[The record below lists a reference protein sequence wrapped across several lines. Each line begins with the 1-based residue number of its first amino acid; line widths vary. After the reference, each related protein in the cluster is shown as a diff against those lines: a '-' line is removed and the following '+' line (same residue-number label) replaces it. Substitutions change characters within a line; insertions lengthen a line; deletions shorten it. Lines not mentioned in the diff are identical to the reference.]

1 MSEIVGND
9 FHMLF
14 ERSDELVEAIQTT
27 AFDFGDP
34 ILNGSSC
41 DFLGLFRKGE
51 DFKWE
56 HSLL

>member
-14 ERSDELVEAIQTT
+14 ERGDELVEAIQTT

-51 DFKWE
+51 DFK
-56 HSLL
+56 